1 MEKTSIWNR
10 IDQLGEGPARLI
22 LAGCAV
28 SLALS
33 GAALTPPTGG
43 MGLDLAMAAM
53 RAVTL
58 SACAGLGWDLWR
70 RQTRDDADS

>member
-10 IDQLGEGPARLI
+10 IDQLGKGPARLI

-33 GAALTPPTGG
+33 AAALSAPAGG
-43 MGLDLAMAAM
+43 GGLDLAVAAV
-53 RAVTL
+53 RAVTF
-58 SACAGLGWDLWR
+58 SVCAGLGWDLWR
-70 RQTRDDADS
+70 RQTQDDANG

>member
-1 MEKTSIWNR
+1 MEKLSLWNR

-33 GAALTPPTGG
+33 GAALTAPADG
-43 MGLDLAMAAM
+43 MGLDLAVAAV

-58 SACAGLGWDLWR
+58 SVCAGLGWDLWH
-70 RQTRDDADS
+70 QQMRDDADG